1 MVTMN
6 SISVSLEGFTSLG
19 LSSLES
25 TRRNVLL
32 SCSLSLFSLPLP
44 VCVSSAPLS
53 LSPSS
58 CRADYISFLD
68 RSGHLNTEFSDIY
81 EATGYIKTGFLDEIW
96 RHPWISI
103 VIGPPKKSA
112 DFAIHLAFYFISV
125 LCIFVSSSEAQNPIS
140 TTHKEEF

>member
-58 CRADYISFLD
+58 CRADYISFLN

-81 EATGYIKTGFLDEIW
+81 EATGYIKTGFLDEI
-96 RHPWISI
+96 
-103 VIGPPKKSA
+103 
-112 DFAIHLAFYFISV
+112 
-125 LCIFVSSSEAQNPIS
+125 
-140 TTHKEEF
+140 